1 MKYPNITLQANISQ
15 VYEISKEGDLQNA
28 YAPLQN
34 LMTDEDL
41 GDFTTKNLNLSSNN
55 PIDMIITDE
64 YDGSQNI
71 IINDDVNE
79 PRLVNTRLS
88 TRTFWK
94 LCD

>member
-1 MKYPNITLQANISQ
+1 
-15 VYEISKEGDLQNA
+15 
-28 YAPLQN
+28 
-34 LMTDEDL
+34 MTDEDL

-88 TRTFWK
+88 V
-94 LCD
+94 

>member
-41 GDFTTKNLNLSSNN
+41 GDFTTKNLNLS
-55 PIDMIITDE
+55 
-64 YDGSQNI
+64 
-71 IINDDVNE
+71 
-79 PRLVNTRLS
+79 
-88 TRTFWK
+88 
-94 LCD
+94 